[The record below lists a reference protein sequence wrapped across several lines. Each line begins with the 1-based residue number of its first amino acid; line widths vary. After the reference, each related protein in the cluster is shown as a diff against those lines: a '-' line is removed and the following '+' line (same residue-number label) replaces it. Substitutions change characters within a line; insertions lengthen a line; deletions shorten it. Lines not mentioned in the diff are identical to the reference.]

1 MSAPTIQQQSL
12 QFQGYPRR
20 CILIIDDDPAFTL
33 LASETLQQAG
43 FDARIASNARD
54 AVSAFEQHRPDLV
67 LLDVELPGSNGFELC
82 ATLRVM
88 SPGIDVPIVMV
99 TGHDD
104 TASIAQA
111 YHVGATD
118 FIHKPVLWPTLPH
131 RIGFILRARDN
142 MRALQASE
150 QKNRALLQALPDTI
164 FIVGRDG
171 LLVEHITGDD
181 RGNGVSLVGKP
192 LEQVLPVGVARAA
205 RQAVSGDGR
214 CELSAYEFA
223 VGRGKEQR
231 SFEARLRPQPD
242 GTLLIVTRDTT
253 ERQKAKA
260 RIEYLAYYDI
270 LTGLANRQQ
279 FVRQAGGAIQAAKQ
293 SGHMMAL
300 LYLDLDRFKR
310 INDNLGHSVGDAL
323 LKNVAR
329 RLQQSVGPSDLG
341 AMAAATTPAAMTPAA
356 MTPAGASPSD
366 TARQAAARVARL
378 GGDEFVVLLTGLSDE
393 AQTAAVA
400 NRIRQSLA
408 EPLDCGGH
416 RLVVTPSIGIALYPQ
431 DGTDIEDLLVKA
443 DMAMY
448 QAKDQGRNGFAFY
461 GHSMAVRSLG
471 RLELENDLRSAFQTG
486 DFEIF
491 YQPKVELAGGT
502 IIGVEAL
509 LRWHHATRGWISPEV
524 FIPVAEETGLIAELG
539 DWVIRQACKQLNN
552 WVNDGLGHLTI
563 AVNVSV
569 QQFARADFVES
580 VLRTLWQYGVKPEQL
595 ELEITETL
603 LMRNVDDTT
612 ACMKRFRAAGV
623 MLSIDDFGTGYSSLG
638 YLRQFPVDALKIDR
652 SFVKD
657 LHTSDDDA
665 AICAAIIAMARELK
679 LKVIAEGVA
688 NDEQLEFLRRHGCD
702 QVQGYLI
709 SEPIPVAD
717 LTRLLQNAKRLQGA
731 PLLKGAGSQTQA
743 TEVAT
748 VPLSLDAAR

>member
-1 MSAPTIQQQSL
+1 MPFQS
-12 QFQGYPRR
+12 YPRR
-20 CILIIDDDPAFTL
+20 CVLIIDDDPAFTL

-43 FDARIASNARD
+43 FDARVATNSKD
-54 AVSAFEQHRPDLV
+54 AVASFENAKPDLV
-67 LLDVELPGSNGFELC
+67 LLDVELPGSNGFDLC
-82 ATLRVM
+82 ATLRIM
-88 SPGIDVPIVMV
+88 SPGVDVPIVMV

-111 YHVGATD
+111 YQVGATD

-150 QKNRALLQALPDTI
+150 HKNRALLQALPDTI

-171 LLVEHITGDD
+171 VLLEHITGA
-181 RGNGVSLVGKP
+181 GKSNSKSLVGRQ
-192 LEQVLPVGVARAA
+192 LEEVLPAGVARAA
-205 RQAVSGDGR
+205 RQAVSGDSR
-214 CELSAYEFA
+214 CELTTYEFA
-223 VGRGKEQR
+223 VGRGKDQR
-231 SFEARLRPQPD
+231 SFEARLRPQSD

-270 LTGLANRQQ
+270 LTGLPNRQQ
-279 FVRQAGGAIQAAKQ
+279 FVREAGGALRAAKQ
-293 SGHMMAL
+293 AGHITAL

-329 RLQQSVGPSDLG
+329 RLEQSVRPSDLVSP
-341 AMAAATTPAAMTPAA
+341 PAESQRY
-356 MTPAGASPSD
+356 GQS
-366 TARQAAARVARL
+366 RVARL
-378 GGDEFVVLLTGLSDE
+378 GGDEFVVLLTGLTDE

-400 NRIRQSLA
+400 NRIRQSLG

-448 QAKDQGRNGFAFY
+448 QAKDQGRNGVAFY

-471 RLELENDLRSAFQTG
+471 RLELENDLRSAFQNG

-491 YQPKVELAGGT
+491 YQPKVELSSGT

-509 LRWHHATRGWISPEV
+509 LRWHHATRGWIAPDT

-539 DWVIRQACKQLNN
+539 DWVIREACKQLNT
-552 WVNDGLGHLTI
+552 WASEDLGHLTI

-580 VLRTLWQYGVKPEQL
+580 VLRALWQYGVKPEQL
-595 ELEITETL
+595 ELEITESL

-612 ACMKRFRAAGV
+612 VCMKRFRAAGV
-623 MLSIDDFGTGYSSLG
+623 TLSIDDFGTGYSSLG

-688 NDEQLEFLRRHGCD
+688 NTEQLEFLRKHRCD

-709 SEPIPVAD
+709 SKPIPVAD
-717 LTRLLQNAKRLQGA
+717 LERLLRGA
-731 PLLKGAGSQTQA
+731 PQDGSD
-743 TEVAT
+743 ER
-748 VPLSLDAAR
+748 AAVNSVWLGVTP